1 MALTENAQR
10 VYLGTDMGDKARQV
24 EDFEQFNSRWCA
36 KMIMLS
42 ISKEEEDL
50 KAYEAMKAIS
60 AYSFYIDAILA

>member
-1 MALTENAQR
+1 
-10 VYLGTDMGDKARQV
+10 MGDKARQV

-50 KAYEAMKAIS
+50 KTYEAMKAIS